1 LFGTIIFTAGWEA
14 SYEAANRVGVLTV
27 DDRKSLCIGIC
38 YVLSSLPESQRR
50 KSLLALAMPALDC
63 LERMIQ
69 YATTSTSE
77 EEQTLVLGR
86 ISSEII
92 IITTMAR
99 AFTDALLN
107 YSFMKSGFRTSDGN
121 AAIVEPA
128 LNIIERAW
136 PCIAVVASSFHY
148 NEVRLLYIAFDC
160 RSW

>member
-1 LFGTIIFTAGWEA
+1 MFGTIIFTAGWEA

-99 AFTDALLN
+99 AYTDALLIKN

-128 LNIIERAW
+128 LNIIERVLSLND
-136 PCIAVVASSFHY
+136 IHTQMQ
-148 NEVRLLYIAFDC
+148 
-160 RSW
+160 